1 MMRILRILGS
11 LRLTLFGIVLIATGV
26 LLNIYIPGNTDL
38 FISGPVV
45 FLSVNLLAA
54 IITRPRMR
62 QQHALL
68 LFHLCLLVLVVLV
81 LLGRLTHF
89 KGQVEL
95 TEGQLLEAA
104 NLVTV
109 SSGPWYRDTLTDIQL
124 QQGPIQV
131 AYATQNYRQETHSQ
145 TMLTTAQRGM
155 EMVIIDDNNPLV
167 IGNYH
172 FYITSNKGFS
182 TILRWTDMAGQAVLG
197 AVNFPS
203 YPAMDFKQKQQW
215 VTPEGEKL
223 SLRLIIENIADTNN
237 KWILSSKV
245 ATPRLD
251 VIVNGKVHTSLL
263 PGDSMKLS
271 GGELQFM
278 QLKMWMGYHINYDP
292 GSRWIFLIALLG
304 VLAMSLHLYERQVNA
319 PALVRKPAAGDKWI
333 SNTR

>member
-1 MMRILRILGS
+1 MMRILRILGG

-26 LLNIYIPGNTDL
+26 LLNIYIPGNLDL

-54 IITRPRMR
+54 IITRPVMR
-62 QQHALL
+62 QQRALL
-68 LFHLCLLVLVVLV
+68 LFHLCLLALVVLV

-89 KGQVEL
+89 NGQVEL

-109 SSGPWYRDTLTDIQL
+109 SNGPWYRNTLTDIQL

-131 AYATQNYRQETHSQ
+131 AYTTQNYRQETHSQ
-145 TMLTTAQRGM
+145 TLLTSAQGVTEAVM
-155 EMVIIDDNNPLV
+155 IDDNNPLL
-167 IGNYH
+167 IDNYR

-182 TILRWTDMAGQAVLG
+182 AILRWADLAGQTVLG

-203 YPAMDFKQKQQW
+203 YPALDFKQIQQW

-223 SLRLIIENIADTNN
+223 SLQLIIENIADPDNN
-237 KWILSSKV
+237 WILSSKV

-251 VIVNGKVHTSLL
+251 VIVNGKVHTSLF
-263 PGDSMKLS
+263 PGDSMKLT
-271 GGELQFM
+271 GGEFQFM

-292 GSRWIFLIALLG
+292 GSQWVFLIALLG
-304 VLAMSLHLYERQVNA
+304 LLAMSLHLYGRQVNA
-319 PALVRKPAAGDKWI
+319 PTLVRKLAVVEK
-333 SNTR
+333 